1 MIEAE
6 RIEKAF
12 KQLKATLTPRE
23 KEVIMKYYG
32 IDKEVR
38 HTLQELGNKYQVT
51 RERIRQIKAG
61 ALQKMKIK

>member
-12 KQLKATLTPRE
+12 KQLKATLTSRE
-23 KEVIMKYYG
+23 KEVIAKYYG
-32 IDKEVR
+32 IEKEVR
-38 HTLQELGNKYQVT
+38 HTLQELGNMYGVT

-61 ALQKMKIK
+61 ALEKMKIK